1 MNRAVSGPA
10 SENQTRLDNRLI
22 RGLGFLGLVAATFN
36 CTVGGGI
43 FKLPEIV
50 YALVGTASPI
60 VYLLCFTVMMMII
73 GVFILVGSE
82 TTESGGPYAYVEPVL
97 GPYLGFLCGLLLWLL
112 AVFAMA
118 SVATAY
124 AGFTASLVGCDTV
137 TGRAVV
143 LIVTIV
149 AFAALNSRGVKTG
162 SGLSIVLSIA
172 KLLPLVVLIAVG
184 IPHLQAT
191 RLALPSHLDTPSIAR
206 ATMMLVFA
214 FAGAESALIP
224 SGEIRDPK
232 RTLPR
237 ALLTAMGGVLIL
249 YGLIQAVAQSALGA
263 GLAHTG
269 GAPLVA
275 AAEQLMGP
283 GGRELLLIGAALS
296 TAGFLSAMMMGVPR
310 SLFAFA
316 EKGYLPAVFASV
328 GETSRVPVVAIWT
341 QAAITLILAL
351 SNGFEKLAILAN
363 LSAILMYLTCACAAI
378 KLKWKGPFTASK
390 LIPWLALAPMLF
402 LLTSVKAGEWA
413 SVLGLLVLG
422 SLFYCRRAR
431 KLSKV

>member
-1 MNRAVSGPA
+1 VINRAVNG
-10 SENQTRLDNRLI
+10 EQTSLDHRLI
-22 RGLGFLGLVAATFN
+22 RGLGFLGLVASTFN

-50 YALVGTASPI
+50 YGLVGTASPI
-60 VYLLCFTVMMMII
+60 VYLLCFTVMMLII

-124 AGFTASLVGCDTV
+124 AGFAASLIGFDTI

-143 LIVTIV
+143 LIATIV

-162 SGLSIVLSIA
+162 SGLSIALSIA

-191 RLALPSHLDTPSIAR
+191 RLALPPHLDTGSIAR

-263 GLAHTG
+263 GLAQTG
-269 GAPLVA
+269 GAPLVV
-275 AAEQLMGP
+275 AAEQLMGA

-310 SLFAFA
+310 SLLAFA
-316 EKGYLPAVFASV
+316 EKGYLPAVFGSV
-328 GETSRVPVVAIWT
+328 NEKSHVPVVAIWT

-363 LSAILMYLTCACAAI
+363 LSAILMYLTCAAAAI
-378 KLKWKGPFTASK
+378 KLRWRDPFSAKK
-390 LIPWLALAPMLF
+390 LVPWLALAPMLF
-402 LLTSVKAGEWA
+402 LLTSVTTTEWLSVVALMVAGSISFFFRSA
-413 SVLGLLVLG
+413 
-422 SLFYCRRAR
+422 
-431 KLSKV
+431 K